1 MWHQHIL
8 DIENYYHDMILL
20 CGHVIGHNPD
30 GALDIEGKRAR
41 DEKTRQSLI
50 EHFDGDVDGD
60 IWGIQDKKS
69 HEDNG
74 TTAALNNLSSIP
86 LNIIA
91 ENSYVTVNISF
102 KKRDGVYF
110 QAMTKSYK
118 VKFTSPL
125 NECFHDFPQHIYA
138 MTREDAQLHGFRYI
152 NEYNIRS
159 WVDGNS
165 SPESLGIE
173 PFGTIEVSFEVLK
186 VRVDVY
192 FGQNGDHS
200 TYKVK
205 IGDTLSTYLNDFAQ
219 SRDHS
224 IDGYEF
230 THLGE
235 NIDVDY
241 MPWGVGLWDWPFRI
255 LAVHSSD
262 LAADKEVAGNNLI
275 HIRIKD
281 QSGEEIFFKV
291 KRWMRM
297 GKIFKVY
304 CERKGVCNESLR
316 FLLDGDEVPEYLS
329 LYALELEDQDQIDAI
344 FSQIGC

>member
-1 MWHQHIL
+1 
-8 DIENYYHDMILL
+8 
-20 CGHVIGHNPD
+20 
-30 GALDIEGKRAR
+30 
-41 DEKTRQSLI
+41 
-50 EHFDGDVDGD
+50 
-60 IWGIQDKKS
+60 
-69 HEDNG
+69 
-74 TTAALNNLSSIP
+74 
-86 LNIIA
+86 
-91 ENSYVTVNISF
+91 
-102 KKRDGVYF
+102 
-110 QAMTKSYK
+110 
-118 VKFTSPL
+118 
-125 NECFHDFPQHIYA
+125 

-173 PFGTIEVSFEVLK
+173 PFGTIEVNFEVSK

-241 MPWGVGLWDWPFRI
+241 MPGGVGIWNRPFRI
-255 LAVHSSD
+255 LGVHSSD
-262 LAADKEVAGNNLI
+262 LAADKQAAGNNPI
-275 HIRIKD
+275 QIRVKD
-281 QSGEEIFFKV
+281 QSGEETFFKC
-291 KRWMRM
+291 KRWIRM
-297 GKIFKVY
+297 GIIFKTY

-329 LYALELEDQDQIDAI
+329 VYALELEDQDQIDAVLE
-344 FSQIGC
+344 QIGC